1 MLGCQMADTGKS
13 TAVTVELLQ
22 NIMAA
27 FNSRDVPAIIGY
39 FAEDATF
46 FMASGTE
53 PGGRRVHGKAAISKV
68 LADRFV
74 LIPDMHWASIDDFV
88 SGTKAVSTWRV
99 TGTLPDGGRL
109 DANGCDIWEFRDGL
123 VFNKDTY
130 WKIINPQN

>member
-1 MLGCQMADTGKS
+1 MAEADKS
-13 TAVTVELLQ
+13 EAVTLELLQ
-22 NIMAA
+22 DIIAA
-27 FNSRDVPAIIGY
+27 FNRRDVPAIVSY

-46 FMASGTE
+46 FMSSGADAV
-53 PGGRRVHGKAAISKV
+53 GRRVHGKETIAKV

-74 LIPDMHWASIDDFV
+74 TIPDMHWASIDDFV

-99 TGTLPDGGRL
+99 TGTLPGGQRL

-130 WKIINPQN
+130 WKIVTPQS